1 MINNIYNIKPRPE
14 VGHNKG
20 PKIYEGVYFT
30 YGKMYINHF
39 YEISKFGVNA
49 LRLHQYIRTIQ
60 GLRYP
65 RETESHNK
73 WVKIDNKKLYDWF
86 GVGPNK
92 KWAVLNKLHK
102 AKIIELRKNGRGI
115 LPEARIVLQKKRY
128 N

>member
-65 RETESHNK
+65 KEYCP
-73 WVKIDNKKLYDWF
+73 KL
-86 GVGPNK
+86 
-92 KWAVLNKLHK
+92 
-102 AKIIELRKNGRGI
+102 ELFYRRRDI
-115 LPEARIVLQKKRY
+115 TSRPL
-128 N
+128 

>member
-1 MINNIYNIKPRPE
+1 MIKYNYNIKPRPGAE
-14 VGHNKG
+14 QNKSL
-20 PKIYEGVYFT
+20 KLYEGVYFT

-39 YEISKFGVNA
+39 YEISKFGINA
-49 LRLHQYIRTIQ
+49 LRIHQYIRTIQ

-92 KWAVLNKLHK
+92 KWEALNKL
-102 AKIIELRKNGRGI
+102 ADRKIIELIRGGRGRLPTVRIIAPKKI
-115 LPEARIVLQKKRY
+115 L